1 MSPLPLLALLLSSA
15 AQAQTAPPQAPA
27 PVDAATQAA
36 PPSPV
41 VRRVDGKVTF
51 ATATTAYIDAGA
63 LEGVAIG
70 QVVRLTRAAQ
80 PSGSCTI
87 RETADHSSTCTGEGI
102 RAGDRF
108 AFETTLPG
116 APAVAKMA
124 PVPTE
129 EELDSRNAIVTGTP
143 VALVEAKAQP
153 RDVVLGQLPTVRG
166 DLGYAVWLASPS
178 GAGDSQR
185 LQLDIQVNG
194 LDAFA
199 GFRFFADAR
208 LMQWT
213 QRNET
218 YVPGSSTQLLVYDL
232 ELAQRDPKK
241 SWSASF
247 GRVMPWFAPGS
258 TVFDGAQGGLRFGRT
273 EIGIFGGTVP
283 DTYTTEPTFDRYTGG
298 VYANFEA
305 PLGST
310 LLSGSARA
318 AVVQNPAVL
327 RHYEGELLLNYW
339 AGGVFSAS
347 GDLRMGFGDVHAPSY
362 IDSARLALSIRPV
375 PIFWISGGF
384 SYWGL
389 TMPNDEP
396 IATYPGPSRRADGSV
411 GVDATDW
418 LRIAALG
425 GWVDDLTSVRL
436 PHLRGARGHLHEGA
450 GRVVLRLPQGPRMG
464 GGTERLE
471 PDRLGA
477 DAGDAA
483 HREDLLVPDHHDHRR
498 GRESDPRERCWTH
511 GEWNRRL
518 ESLALP
524 AGVGAGPGRDRQL
537 RGVGAVRDGDER
549 VPRGDVLN
557 AGRLRAGRRMP
568 PAGGSRRSEQHVL
581 GERGR
586 RLDGVEDPGP

>member
-1 MSPLPLLALLLSSA
+1 MTPLPLLALLLSSA
-15 AQAQTAPPQAPA
+15 AQAETPPPRAPA

-70 QVVRLTRAAQ
+70 QVVRLTRASQ
-80 PSGSCTI
+80 PSGTCTI

-116 APAVAKMA
+116 APPVAKLA
-124 PVPTE
+124 PIPTE
-129 EELDSRNAIVTGTP
+129 EELDSRNAVVTGTP
-143 VALVEAKAQP
+143 VALVEAKVQP
-153 RDVVLGQLPTVRG
+153 RDVVLGQLPIVRG

-178 GAGDSQR
+178 GPGDSQR

-218 YVPGSSTQLLVYDL
+218 YLPGSSTQLLVYDL
-232 ELAQRDPKK
+232 ELAQRDPKR

-283 DTYTTEPTFDRYTGG
+283 DTYTTEPTLDRYTGG

-305 PLGST
+305 PIGST

-389 TMPNDEP
+389 TTPNDEP

-425 GWVDDLTSVRL
+425 GWVDDLTSSVSHTYVGPEVTFTKVLAGLSFGYLKDLGWVEGQSAWSQIGWAPMPGTRL
-436 PHLRGARGHLHEGA
+436 T
-450 GRVVLRLPQGPRMG
+450 GRISWFQTTETIG
-464 GGTERLE
+464 GVATPTASNDVGLMVNGTVGLNRW
-471 PDRLGA
+471 LG
-477 DAGDAA
+477 
-483 HREDLLVPDHHDHRR
+483 
-498 GRESDPRERCWTH
+498 
-511 GEWNRRL
+511 
-518 ESLALP
+518 
-524 AGVGAGPGRDRQL
+524 
-537 RGVGAVRDGDER
+537 
-549 VPRGDVLN
+549 
-557 AGRLRAGRRMP
+557 LRASVLVR
-568 PAGGSRRSEQHVL
+568 AGIDDFEASVPFGTATNVFL
-581 GERGR
+581 VGTY
-586 RLDGVEDPGP
+586 

>member
-1 MSPLPLLALLLSSA
+1 MNRLPLLALSLSFA
-15 AQAQTAPPQAPA
+15 AQAQTPPPRAPA

-70 QVVRLTRAAQ
+70 QVVRLTRASQ
-80 PSGSCTI
+80 PSGTCTI

-116 APAVAKMA
+116 APPVAKLA
-124 PVPTE
+124 PIPTE
-129 EELDSRNAIVTGTP
+129 EELDSRNAVVTGTP
-143 VALVEAKAQP
+143 VALVEAKVQP
-153 RDVVLGQLPTVRG
+153 RDVVLGQLPIVRG

-178 GAGDSQR
+178 GPGDSQR

-218 YVPGSSTQLLVYDL
+218 YLPGSSTQLLVYDL
-232 ELAQRDPKK
+232 ELAQRDPKR

-283 DTYTTEPTFDRYTGG
+283 DTYTTEPTLDRYTGG

-305 PLGST
+305 PIGST

-375 PIFWISGGF
+375 SIFWISGGF

-389 TMPNDEP
+389 TTPNDEP

-425 GWVDDLTSVRL
+425 GWVDDLTSSVSHTYVGPEVTFTKVLAGLSFGYLKDLGWVEGQSAWSQIGWAPMPGTRL
-436 PHLRGARGHLHEGA
+436 T
-450 GRVVLRLPQGPRMG
+450 GRISWFQTTETIG
-464 GGTERLE
+464 GVATPTASNDVGLMVNGTVGLNRW
-471 PDRLGA
+471 LG
-477 DAGDAA
+477 
-483 HREDLLVPDHHDHRR
+483 
-498 GRESDPRERCWTH
+498 
-511 GEWNRRL
+511 
-518 ESLALP
+518 
-524 AGVGAGPGRDRQL
+524 
-537 RGVGAVRDGDER
+537 
-549 VPRGDVLN
+549 
-557 AGRLRAGRRMP
+557 LRASVLVR
-568 PAGGSRRSEQHVL
+568 AGIDDFEASVPFGTATNVFL
-581 GERGR
+581 VGTY
-586 RLDGVEDPGP
+586 

>member
-1 MSPLPLLALLLSSA
+1 MTALPFLALLLSSPA
-15 AQAQTAPPQAPA
+15 PAQTPPPAAPPQVQA
-27 PVDAATQAA
+27 PVEAAPQAA
-36 PPSPV
+36 PPAPV
-41 VRRVDGKVTF
+41 ARRVDGKVTF

-70 QVVRLTRAAQ
+70 QVIRLTRAAQ
-80 PSGSCTI
+80 PSGICTV

-108 AFETTLPG
+108 AFETLLPG
-116 APAVAKMA
+116 APVVAKMA
-124 PVPTE
+124 PIPTE
-129 EELDSRNAIVTGTP
+129 EELDSRNAVVTGTP
-143 VALVEAKAQP
+143 VALVEAKAQV

-166 DLGYAVWLASPS
+166 DLGYAVWLASPT
-178 GAGDSQR
+178 GPGDSQR
-185 LQLDIQVNG
+185 VQLDIQVNG

-218 YVPGSSTQLLVYDL
+218 YVPGSATQLLVYDL

-273 EIGIFGGTVP
+273 EVGIFGGTVP
-283 DTYTTEPTFDRYTGG
+283 DPYTTEPTLDRYTGG
-298 VYANFEA
+298 IYANFEA

-362 IDSARLALSIRPV
+362 IDSARLALTVRPV
-375 PIFWISGGF
+375 PIFWITGGF

-389 TMPNDEP
+389 AMPNDEP
-396 IATYPGPSRRADGSV
+396 IATYPGPSRRADGSI
-411 GVDATDW
+411 GVDATPW
-418 LRIAALG
+418 LRIAGLG
-425 GWVDDLTSVRL
+425 GWVDDLTSSLSHTYVGPELTFTKVLAGLSFGYLKDLGWVEGQSAWGQIGWAPVMGTRLTGRLSWFQTTETVSGASNPTPANDVGLTLNGTVGLNRWLSLRAMVMVR
-436 PHLRGARGHLHEGA
+436 
-450 GRVVLRLPQGPRMG
+450 
-464 GGTERLE
+464 
-471 PDRLGA
+471 
-477 DAGDAA
+477 
-483 HREDLLVPDHHDHRR
+483 
-498 GRESDPRERCWTH
+498 
-511 GEWNRRL
+511 
-518 ESLALP
+518 
-524 AGVGAGPGRDRQL
+524 AGVDNFEASIPFGTATNVFL
-537 RGVGAVRDGDER
+537 VGTY
-549 VPRGDVLN
+549 
-557 AGRLRAGRRMP
+557 
-568 PAGGSRRSEQHVL
+568 
-581 GERGR
+581 
-586 RLDGVEDPGP
+586 

>member
-1 MSPLPLLALLLSSA
+1 MTALPFLALLLSSA
-15 AQAQTAPPQAPA
+15 APAQTPPPAAPPQVQAPIEAA
-27 PVDAATQAA
+27 PQAA
-36 PPSPV
+36 PPAPV
-41 VRRVDGKVTF
+41 ARRVDGKVTF

-70 QVVRLTRAAQ
+70 QVIRLTRAAQ
-80 PSGSCTI
+80 PSGICTV

-108 AFETTLPG
+108 AFETLLPG
-116 APAVAKMA
+116 APVVAKMA
-124 PVPTE
+124 PIPTE
-129 EELDSRNAIVTGTP
+129 EELDSRNAVVTGTP
-143 VALVEAKAQP
+143 VALVEAKAQV

-166 DLGYAVWLASPS
+166 DLGYAVWLASPT
-178 GAGDSQR
+178 GPGDSQR
-185 LQLDIQVNG
+185 VQLDIQVNG

-218 YVPGSSTQLLVYDL
+218 YVPGSATQLLVYDL

-273 EIGIFGGTVP
+273 EVGIFGGTVP
-283 DTYTTEPTFDRYTGG
+283 DPYTTEPTLDRYTGG

-362 IDSARLALSIRPV
+362 IDSARLALTVRPV
-375 PIFWISGGF
+375 PIFWITGGF

-389 TMPNDEP
+389 AMPNDEP
-396 IATYPGPSRRADGSV
+396 IATYPGPSRRADGSI
-411 GVDATDW
+411 GVDATPW
-418 LRIAALG
+418 LRIAGLG
-425 GWVDDLTSVRL
+425 GWVDDLTSSLSHTYVGPELTFTKVLAGLSFGYLKDLGWVEGQSAWGQIGWAPVMGTRLTGRLSWFQTTETVSGASNPTPANDVGLTLNGTVGLNRWLSLRAMVMVR
-436 PHLRGARGHLHEGA
+436 
-450 GRVVLRLPQGPRMG
+450 
-464 GGTERLE
+464 
-471 PDRLGA
+471 
-477 DAGDAA
+477 
-483 HREDLLVPDHHDHRR
+483 
-498 GRESDPRERCWTH
+498 
-511 GEWNRRL
+511 
-518 ESLALP
+518 
-524 AGVGAGPGRDRQL
+524 AGVDNFEASIPFGTATNVFL
-537 RGVGAVRDGDER
+537 VGTY
-549 VPRGDVLN
+549 
-557 AGRLRAGRRMP
+557 
-568 PAGGSRRSEQHVL
+568 
-581 GERGR
+581 
-586 RLDGVEDPGP
+586 

>member
-1 MSPLPLLALLLSSA
+1 MTALPFLALLLSSA
-15 AQAQTAPPQAPA
+15 APAQTPPPAAPPQVQA
-27 PVDAATQAA
+27 PVEAAPQAA
-36 PPSPV
+36 PPAPV
-41 VRRVDGKVTF
+41 ARRVDGKVTF

-70 QVVRLTRAAQ
+70 QVIRLTRAAQ
-80 PSGSCTI
+80 PSGVCTV

-108 AFETTLPG
+108 AFETLLPG
-116 APAVAKMA
+116 APVVAKMA
-124 PVPTE
+124 PIPTE
-129 EELDSRNAIVTGTP
+129 EELDSRNAVVTGTP
-143 VALVEAKAQP
+143 VALVEAKAQV

-166 DLGYAVWLASPS
+166 DLGYAVWLASPT
-178 GAGDSQR
+178 GPGDSQR
-185 LQLDIQVNG
+185 VQLDIQVNG

-213 QRNET
+213 QRSET
-218 YVPGSSTQLLVYDL
+218 YVPGSATQLLVYDL

-273 EIGIFGGTVP
+273 EVGIFGGTVP
-283 DTYTTEPTFDRYTGG
+283 DPYTTEPTLDRYTGG

-362 IDSARLALSIRPV
+362 IDSARLALTVRPV
-375 PIFWISGGF
+375 PIFWITGGF

-389 TMPNDEP
+389 AMPNDEP
-396 IATYPGPSRRADGSV
+396 IATYPGPSRRADGSI
-411 GVDATDW
+411 GVDATPW
-418 LRIAALG
+418 LRIAGLG
-425 GWVDDLTSVRL
+425 GWVDDLTSSLSHTYVGPELTFTKVLAGLSFGYLKDLGWVEGQSAWGQIGWAPVMGTRLTGRLSWFQTTETVSGASNPTPANDVGLTLNGTVGLNRWLSLRAMVMVR
-436 PHLRGARGHLHEGA
+436 
-450 GRVVLRLPQGPRMG
+450 
-464 GGTERLE
+464 
-471 PDRLGA
+471 
-477 DAGDAA
+477 
-483 HREDLLVPDHHDHRR
+483 
-498 GRESDPRERCWTH
+498 
-511 GEWNRRL
+511 
-518 ESLALP
+518 
-524 AGVGAGPGRDRQL
+524 AGVDNFEASMPFGTATNVFL
-537 RGVGAVRDGDER
+537 VGTY
-549 VPRGDVLN
+549 
-557 AGRLRAGRRMP
+557 
-568 PAGGSRRSEQHVL
+568 
-581 GERGR
+581 
-586 RLDGVEDPGP
+586 